1 MFTVF
6 RKGKPADRHA
16 GLQVVPQQSPQGRG
30 WEPEPCSEPGAGAAP
45 GCGEAVLLHP
55 KLGTSLFFTFFQW
68 ERHTVEFHHVLCS
81 SHRVTSEEQLLLL
94 VTAEGKG
101 GHTRRR

>member
-55 KLGTSLFFTFFQW
+55 KLGTSLTF
-68 ERHTVEFHHVLCS
+68 VFHLFPVGEAHS
-81 SHRVTSEEQLLLL
+81 RVSPCTMQQPR
-94 VTAEGKG
+94 GYK
-101 GHTRRR
+101 